1 MLEPGF
7 WVLHVAGL
15 DDREALAAL
24 SRTTQVIARLGVRQV
39 LLALRDWRGTD
50 ATWWRASIAAEVMQL
65 PCDGLSVVPRIRA
78 LQSEFA
84 RLLRERSLYAVHLH
98 GFMPCLL
105 GTRALKGAML
115 QVRVV
120 CSPHPGQFGS
130 PWIAALAGRLLRSHL
145 SPFHYAPLT
154 TSPTEAQALSKL
166 LNRSAEVL
174 PQPVAEPF
182 FAVARHEAFPPTVL
196 AEGAGA
202 RAVNV
207 VSRLAVLLNSRDA
220 RVRFSWLGTVQGRP
234 AAQLEAAKI
243 TVCGAGDDDK
253 RALSLSCAWMFIEM
267 SDRHL
272 SDRHLF
278 PVGVAQAMAAG
289 VPCLVSDIPA
299 HRALIRHGE
308 TGFVY
313 TSERD
318 LLEKVVVLL
327 RDGEERRR
335 IGQAARAEAA
345 RRFTEEN
352 FQRVLLRAYGFLREN
367 PAIEARAPATD

>member
-1 MLEPGF
+1 MQEPGL

-15 DDREALAAL
+15 EDREALAAL
-24 SRTTQVIARLGVRQV
+24 SRTTQAIARLGVRQV
-39 LLALRDWRGTD
+39 LLALRDWRDSD
-50 ATWWRASIAAEVMQL
+50 AASWSASIAAEVMRL
-65 PCDGLSVVPRIRA
+65 PCDDLSVVPRIRT

-84 RLLRERSLYAVHLH
+84 RLLRERGLYAVHLH
-98 GFMPCLL
+98 GFMSCLL

-115 QVRVV
+115 QGRVV
-120 CSPHPGQFGS
+120 CSPHPGQFAS

-154 TSPTEAQALSKL
+154 SSPTEAQALSKL

-182 FAVARHEAFPPTVL
+182 FAVARHEDFPPTVL

-202 RAVNV
+202 RAVDV

-234 AAQLEAAKI
+234 AAQLEAANI
-243 TVCGAGDDDK
+243 AVCGAGDDDK
-253 RALSLSCAWMFIEM
+253 RARSLSCAWMFIDM
-267 SDRHL
+267 

-299 HRALIRHGE
+299 HRALIHHGE
-308 TGFVY
+308 NGFIC

-335 IGQAARAEAA
+335 IGEAARAEAA
-345 RRFTEEN
+345 RRFSEEN
-352 FQRVLLRAYGFLREN
+352 FQRVLLRAYGFLKEDL
-367 PAIEARAPATD
+367 AIEARAPVTD